1 MHYYMVRL
9 QIKRADWI
17 LFVQN
22 VDEFNIFW
30 GALINVHNS
39 TLHKRYRIL
48 RWKSSTINVSQWD
61 KHKAKITD
69 VIYNYHSLNVIIF
82 EAYKNMQNY
91 YM

>member
-48 RWKSSTINVSQWD
+48 R
-61 KHKAKITD
+61 
-69 VIYNYHSLNVIIF
+69 
-82 EAYKNMQNY
+82 
-91 YM
+91 